1 MPKVPLRLVRRPAV
15 ARGRGVCEHRGMG
28 SDRVPAARRAFGRAT
43 DAALA
48 GAATVQAA
56 VFALLLPGLPAAGL
70 ELPVLAS
77 FGASGATGADG
88 ADPIVVT
95 VPVATV
101 HALAAAIVLLVLH
114 AVARVAALARPRHA
128 RLIGWVEWSQ
138 ASAIV
143 LFLVAQLNGIAEVA
157 ALVPLYAIT
166 AAAALLIAIDG
177 PARGLRRPAAVAA
190 IIGIVPW
197 GVVAFAQLG
206 AGVVTEPVP
215 VAVRVLT
222 LAMLSIAVIAWG
234 VAWRHPLASSSP
246 GPTAADGAM
255 PVLGLTATTILA
267 WGLVIGV
274 A

>member
-1 MPKVPLRLVRRPAV
+1 
-15 ARGRGVCEHRGMG
+15 MG
-28 SDRVPAARRAFGRAT
+28 SDRVPPARRASGRAT

-48 GAATVQAA
+48 GAATVQA
-56 VFALLLPGLPAAGL
+56 VVLALLLPGLAAARL

-77 FGASGATGADG
+77 FGAPVATGADG
-88 ADPIVVT
+88 ADPLDPVT
-95 VPVATV
+95 LPVASV
-101 HALAAAIVLLVLH
+101 APLAAALVLFVVL
-114 AVARVAALARPRHA
+114 AVGRVAALARPRHA

-166 AAAALLIAIDG
+166 AAAALLIALDG

-234 VAWRHPLASSSP
+234 VAWRHPLASTSP
-246 GPTAADGAM
+246 GPTATDVAM

-267 WGLVIGV
+267 WGLVIGF

>member
-1 MPKVPLRLVRRPAV
+1 MGPEQVPP
-15 ARGRGVCEHRGMG
+15 
-28 SDRVPAARRAFGRAT
+28 ARRALGRAT

-48 GAATVQAA
+48 GAATVQA
-56 VFALLLPGLPAAGL
+56 VVLALLLPGLPAARL

-77 FGASGATGADG
+77 FGAPVAAGADG
-88 ADPIVVT
+88 ADPPIAVT
-95 VPVATV
+95 LPVATV
-101 HALAAAIVLLVLH
+101 EPLAAALVLFVLH
-114 AVARVAALARPRHA
+114 AIGRVAALAGPRHA
-128 RLIGWVEWSQ
+128 RLVGWVEWSQ

-166 AAAALLIAIDG
+166 AGAALLLAIDR

-190 IIGIVPW
+190 IVGIVPW

-206 AGVVTEPVP
+206 AGIATEPVP
-215 VAVRVLT
+215 IAVRVLT
-222 LAMLSIAVIAWG
+222 LAMLSIAVIAWW
-234 VAWRHPLASSSP
+234 VAWRHPFASTEP
-246 GPTAADGAM
+246 GRTATDVAM

-267 WGLVIGV
+267 WGLAIGF